1 MSLLSFSTY
10 PLVSPFYPLIYE
22 DQKICRAQSGNVVT
36 DIGAGDNDYV
46 KAGNIPIPA
55 NATILSWE
63 VVMFQETTYSV
74 TDLRP
79 SGLSLDVNTGDW
91 TYTLR
96 ARNILGNLRTL
107 QRISVLY
114 YLDP

>member
-1 MSLLSFSTY
+1 MSLLDLSTY
-10 PLVSPFYPLIYE
+10 PLESPFYPEIYE
-22 DQKICRAQSGNVVT
+22 EQRICRAQSGNVVT
-36 DIGAGDNDYV
+36 DIVAGDADYV
-46 KAGNIPIPA
+46 KNGNIPIPA
-55 NATILSWE
+55 NATVLSWE
-63 VVMFQETTYSV
+63 VVMFQEATYSV

-79 SGLSLDVNTGDW
+79 SGLDLNVATGDW

-96 ARNILGNLRTL
+96 ARNIIGNLRTL